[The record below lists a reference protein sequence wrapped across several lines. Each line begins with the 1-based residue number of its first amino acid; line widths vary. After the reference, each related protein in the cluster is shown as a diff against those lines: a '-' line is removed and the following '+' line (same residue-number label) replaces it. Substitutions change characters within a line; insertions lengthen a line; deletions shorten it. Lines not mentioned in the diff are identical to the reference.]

1 MKWGEHYPSQAILFV
16 MKLTVIQ
23 FALAG
28 ILACSV
34 YASDISAQDV
44 LNKRVTLNVQSTE
57 ISNVIHLLQQQTGIP
72 FLYSPEIIR
81 TNRKL
86 ALSASNEKLGV
97 LLDKVLKPMDI
108 GFKVVDDRI
117 LLYALDA
124 RVDNPALFQERTI
137 TGTVKDESGNPLP
150 GVTVVIKGATTGA
163 VTTPEGAFRLRI
175 PNGNAVLVVS
185 FIGYETQE
193 VPVTDQTVI
202 DIRLK
207 TASQSLQDVIVVGY
221 GKQERRSVTGAVSTI
236 RAETIKD
243 LPVTSVDQKL
253 TGQVAGVQ
261 VMQVTGTPGGSPV
274 VRIRGA
280 GSIGAGDDPLYV
292 IDGFPITTNY
302 NKYSNP
308 LSLFSPNDIESI
320 TVLKDASAAAIYG
333 SRGAN
338 GVILITTKK
347 AKPGSSRLEVDIYT
361 GIQQEYKRNRV
372 KMMNAAEYARWRTE
386 HRQDMAA
393 FTGQPFDPATVP
405 AEYRNPDSLGRGT
418 DWYDAMTRAAP
429 IQSYNVTWSKGTQ
442 DLRVLLSGGYFNQQG
457 IVRNTAFQRYSFRAN
472 IEGNISKKILIG
484 LNFSPTYNIRN
495 LAETEG
501 HFNTAILTQGLL
513 NSPVP
518 PVKQPDGSYT
528 PVIGSPD
535 AFANANPVSMLEN
548 ISNKVNSVRA
558 LTNVYANWEIIP
570 GLTFRTTLN
579 VDYANDKQNIF
590 TPSYVGGFRSPPPQP
605 ATGAYNTGSVLNLLN
620 ENTLTY
626 DKQWNA
632 HNLSV
637 LLGYTAQQERGEFG
651 NFNGTQYPDDNV
663 RTLNAAAV
671 ITGQTT
677 VQEWRQL
684 SYLGRINYGFK
695 DRYLASVVFRRDGSS
710 RFGAD
715 NRWGNFPS
723 ASLGWRISEES
734 FFPHTNF
741 IDDVKLRASHG
752 LAGNNNIGNY
762 TYLPGVVIDNG
773 SNFLNNT
780 NYVFGGGLA
789 SGVRVNALA
798 NPGLGW
804 ESSRQTDIG
813 IDLSLL
819 KGRIYFIGE
828 YYIRDTKDML
838 QTIDVPSVSGFENG
852 IANIGEV
859 RNKGWEFS
867 VSTRNFINEF
877 RWSTDLN
884 LSFNRNR
891 IQNLGNKAQI
901 ISGSEGTN
909 ISIVGQSMGMFYGY
923 IFEGIFQ
930 SQEEVDKTPH
940 QTGQVAG
947 TVKYRDVNGDGNI
960 TSADRTVM
968 GSPYPDFTWGL
979 TNRFNYR
986 HFDMSILINGSQGAK
1001 VLDLYKRFTTNL
1013 DGVFNVEAE
1022 VKDRWRSPQQPGN
1035 GTLPTTVASTPL
1047 AREINSLWVRDASYV
1062 ALRNVTLGYS
1072 FKLKAVNN
1080 VRIYFS
1086 AQNAWVF
1093 SSYRG
1098 NPEVNVNGSNSLAP
1112 GVNYTGYPVP
1122 ATFTLGANLQL

>member
-1 MKWGEHYPSQAILFV
+1 
-16 MKLTVIQ
+16 MKLLIRITVILSTLVM
-23 FALAG
+23 FF
-28 ILACSV
+28 ACSV
-34 YASDISAQDV
+34 YAGRAATQD
-44 LNKRVTLNVQSTE
+44 LLDKRVTITVQSAE
-57 ISNVIHLLQQQTGIP
+57 ISAIITMLQRQTGIR
-72 FLYSPEIIR
+72 FLYSPEVIR
-81 TNRKL
+81 TDRKM
-86 ALSASNEKLGV
+86 ALSANNEKLGV
-97 LLDKVLKPMDI
+97 LLDKMLKPMAI
-108 GFKVVDDRI
+108 GFKVIEDRI
-117 LLYALDA
+117 LLYALDTAA
-124 RVDNPALFQERTI
+124 RSLSLFQEKVV
-137 TGTVKDESGNPLP
+137 TGTVRDEQGNPVP
-150 GVTVVIKGATTGA
+150 GVTVVVKGNAANGT
-163 VTTPEGAFRLRI
+163 VTSPEGRFRLQVADSA
-175 PNGNAVLVVS
+175 AVLVVS

-193 VPVTDQTVI
+193 LPVSGRTAM

-221 GKQERRSVTGAVSTI
+221 GKQTRRNVTGAVSTI
-236 RAETIKD
+236 KAEAIKD

-302 NKYSNP
+302 NRYSNP

-320 TVLKDASAAAIYG
+320 TVLKDAAAAAIYG

-347 AKPGSSRLEVDIYT
+347 AKAGASRLEVDVYT

-372 KMMNAAEYARWRTE
+372 KMMTAAEYAQWRTE

-393 FTGQPFDPATVP
+393 FTGQPFDPASVP
-405 AEYRNPDSLGRGT
+405 AEYRNPDSLGAGT
-418 DWYDAMTRAAP
+418 NWYDAMTRAAP
-429 IQSYNVTWSKGTQ
+429 IQSYNLTWSKGTE

-472 IEGNISKKILIG
+472 IEGNVRKNILVG

-495 LAETEG
+495 LGETEG
-501 HFNTAILTQGLL
+501 HFNSAILTQALL
-513 NSPVP
+513 NSPLP
-518 PVKQPDGSYT
+518 PVRQPDGSFT
-528 PVIGSPD
+528 PTVSSPD
-535 AFANANPVSMLEN
+535 AFANANPVNMLEN
-548 ISNKVNSVRA
+548 TTNKVNSVRA
-558 LTNVYANWEIIP
+558 LTNVYADWEIIP
-570 GLTFRTTLN
+570 GLHFKSSLN
-579 VDYANDKQNIF
+579 IDYSNDKQNIF
-590 TPSYVGGFRSPPPQP
+590 VPSYVGGFRSPPPQP
-605 ATGAYNTGSVLNLLN
+605 ATGAYNTTNLLNLLN
-620 ENTLTY
+620 ENTLTW
-626 DKQWNA
+626 DKQWGA
-632 HNLSV
+632 HNFSL
-637 LLGYTAQQERGEFG
+637 LLGYTAQQERAEYG
-651 NFNGTQYPDDNV
+651 NFNGSQYPDDNV

-684 SYLGRINYGFK
+684 SYLGRINYEFK
-695 DRYLASVVFRRDGSS
+695 DRYLASLVFRRDGSS
-710 RFGAD
+710 RFGAN

-723 ASLGWRISEES
+723 ASLGWRISEEP
-734 FFPHTNF
+734 FFPATGL
-741 IDDVKLRASHG
+741 IDDLKLRGSYG

-773 SNFLNNT
+773 GNFLNNT
-780 NYVFGGGLA
+780 NYVFGSGLA
-789 SGVRVNALA
+789 SGIRVNALA
-798 NPGLGW
+798 NPDLGW
-804 ESSRQTDIG
+804 ESSRQMDIG

-828 YYIRDTKDML
+828 YYVRDTRDML
-838 QTIDVPSVSGFENG
+838 QTIDVPSVSGFQSG

-859 RNKGWEFS
+859 RNHGWEFS
-867 VSTRNFINEF
+867 LSTHNFTKAF

-884 LSFNRNR
+884 ISFNRNR

-901 ISGSEGTN
+901 ISGSESTN
-909 ISIVGQSMGMFYGY
+909 ISVVGQPMGLFYGY

-930 SQEEVDKTPH
+930 SQEEVERSPH
-940 QTGQVAG
+940 QAGQVAG

-960 TSADRTVM
+960 TSADKTIM
-968 GSPYPDFTWGL
+968 GNPYPDFTWGL

-986 HFDMSILINGSQGAK
+986 NFDLSILINGSQGAK

-1013 DGVFNVEAE
+1013 DGVFNVEAD
-1022 VKDRWRSPQQPGN
+1022 VKHRWRSPEQPGN
-1035 GTLPTTVASTPL
+1035 GLLPTTVASTPL
-1047 AREINSLWVRDASYV
+1047 AREINSLWVKDASYV
-1062 ALRNVTLGYS
+1062 AIRNVTLGYS

-1080 VRIYFS
+1080 VRVYFS
-1086 AQNAWVF
+1086 AQNAWIF

>member
-1 MKWGEHYPSQAILFV
+1 MKWNDLIPLRAILFV

-28 ILACSV
+28 ILACTA
-34 YASDISAQDV
+34 YAGNLTAQDV
-44 LNKRVTLNVQSTE
+44 LNKRVTLTVQPTE
-57 ISNVIHLLQQQTGIP
+57 ISNVIRLLQQQTGIP

-97 LLDKVLKPMDI
+97 LLDKVLKPMYI

-117 LLYALDA
+117 LLYALDLKPE
-124 RVDNPALFQERTI
+124 DNLLLQERTI
-137 TGTVKDESGNPLP
+137 SGTVKDESGNPLP
-150 GVTVVIKGATTGA
+150 GVTLVVKGATNGA
-163 VTTPEGAFRLRI
+163 VTNPDGTFKLHLPD
-175 PNGNAVLVVS
+175 GNATLVIS
-185 FIGYETQE
+185 FIGYESQE
-193 VPVTDQTVI
+193 LPLTHQTVLN
-202 DIRLK
+202 IRLK
-207 TASQSLQDVIVVGY
+207 AASQSLQDVIVVGY
-221 GKQERRSVTGAVSTI
+221 GKQERRSVTGAVATI
-236 RAETIKD
+236 KAETIKD

-320 TVLKDASAAAIYG
+320 TVLKDAAAAAIYG

-347 AKPGSSRLEVDIYT
+347 AKPGTSRLEVDIYT
-361 GIQQEYKRNRV
+361 GMQQEYKRNRV
-372 KMMNAAEYARWRTE
+372 KMMTAAEYAQWRTE

-393 FTGQPFDPATVP
+393 FTGQPFNPSTVP

-429 IQSYNVTWSKGTQ
+429 IQSYNITWSKGKE
-442 DLRVLLSGGYFNQQG
+442 DLRVLLSAGYFNQQG

-472 IEGNISKKILIG
+472 IEGNARKNIIIG
-484 LNFSPTYNIRN
+484 LNFSPSYNIRN

-513 NSPVP
+513 NSPLP
-518 PVKQPDGSYT
+518 PVKQPDGSFT

-535 AFANANPVSMLEN
+535 AFMNANPVNMLEN

-579 VDYANDKQNIF
+579 IDYSNDKQNIF
-590 TPSYVGGFRSPPPQP
+590 TPSYVGSFRSPPPQP
-605 ATGAYNTGSVLNLLN
+605 ATGAYNTGNVLNLLN
-620 ENTLTY
+620 ENTVTY
-626 DKQWNA
+626 DKQWQV
-632 HNLSV
+632 HHLSV
-637 LLGYTAQQERGEFG
+637 LMGYTAQQERGEFG
-651 NFNGTQYPDDNV
+651 NFNGTQYPDDKI

-677 VQEWRQL
+677 IQEWRQL

-710 RFGAD
+710 RFGTN

-723 ASLGWRISEES
+723 ASLGWRISEEK
-734 FFPHTNF
+734 FFPATNF
-741 IDDVKLRASHG
+741 IDDLKLRASHG

-762 TYLPGVVIDNG
+762 TWIPGVVIDNTA
-773 SNFLNNT
+773 NFLTNT

-798 NPGLGW
+798 NPDLGW
-804 ESSRQTDIG
+804 ESSRQTDVG
-813 IDLSLL
+813 IDLSLF
-819 KGRIYFIGE
+819 KSRIYFIGE
-828 YYIRDTKDML
+828 YYIRDTKNML
-838 QTIDVPSVSGFENG
+838 QTIDVPSVSGFESG

-859 RNKGWEFS
+859 RNRGWEFS
-867 VSTRNFINEF
+867 LSTRNFINKF

-884 LSFNRNR
+884 ISFNSNR

-909 ISIVGQSMGMFYGY
+909 ISIVGRPMGMFYGY
-923 IFEGIFQ
+923 VFEGIFQ
-930 SQEEVDKTPH
+930 SAEEVAKSPH
-940 QTGQVAG
+940 QAGQVAG

-960 TSADRTVM
+960 TSADKTVM
-968 GSPYPDFTWGL
+968 GSPYPGFTWGL

-986 HFDMSILINGSQGAK
+986 NFDMSILINGSQGAK

-1022 VKDRWRSPQQPGN
+1022 VKDRWRSAQQPGN

-1047 AREINSLWVRDASYV
+1047 AREINSLWVKDASYV
-1062 ALRNVTLGYS
+1062 AVRNVTLGYS
-1072 FKLKAVNN
+1072 FKLKTVNN
-1080 VRIYFS
+1080 IRLYFS
-1086 AQNAWVF
+1086 AQNVWIF

-1098 NPEVNVNGSNSLAP
+1098 NPEVNVNGNNSLAP

-1122 ATFTLGANLQL
+1122 ATFTLGANLKL